1 MDSDWAK
8 FANMLGINLRDL
20 PLSFL
25 VLDRRPAPTLSA
37 CAGRV
42 IGHPRLY
49 KAHALLLGCDASGV
63 SDRRLMK
70 RNHPEEFRALK
81 KGTGA
86 VLYDWEC
93 QKGEIVRTKPLMK

>member
-25 VLDRRPAPTLSA
+25 VLDKRPAPALPA

-70 RNHPEEFRALK
+70 RNHPEEFRLLK
-81 KGTGA
+81 KG
-86 VLYDWEC
+86 
-93 QKGEIVRTKPLMK
+93 